1 MAMKFLTSNRQVRAM
16 LYMALASLC
25 GVCMAAT
32 VRHLSG
38 ELHPYVIAF
47 WRNLLGAVI
56 LLPWLP
62 RYGLGVLRT
71 RRFGTHVFRS
81 FICTVSMM
89 MAFTA
94 LTMIPLAEYTSIDF
108 LSPVFG
114 TLFGIL
120 IFGEKGSFWR
130 WAALAVGFSGML
142 AITRPGFA
150 DINLG
155 VFLILGGA
163 AIWGIG
169 LPLIHS
175 LGRTETAFST
185 TMWAAL
191 LMAGFALIPAFFVW
205 SWPSVAACF
214 WLALLGVIGSLAQ
227 ITLSKALII
236 AETGA
241 VAPADFLKLVF
252 AAILGYVLFDEIPE
266 IWTWLGGFLIVLS
279 GLLLVHGERVG
290 RRQASKPASQV

>member
-1 MAMKFLTSNRQVRAM
+1 MPISILASNRPVRAIA
-16 LYMALASLC
+16 LMALASLC
-25 GVCMAAT
+25 GVGMAAT

-38 ELHPYVIAF
+38 ELHPFEIAF
-47 WRNLLGAVI
+47 WRNLLGAVM
-56 LLPWLP
+56 LLPWLW
-62 RYGLGVLRT
+62 RYRIASLRT
-71 RRFGTHVFRS
+71 RRFGTHLFRS
-81 FICTVSMM
+81 AICTVSMM
-89 MAFTA
+89 LAFTA

-120 IFGEKGSFWR
+120 LFGERGHWWR
-130 WAALAVGFSGML
+130 WAALAIGFAGML

-150 DINLG
+150 EINAGTLY
-155 VFLILGGA
+155 ILAAA

-185 TMWAAL
+185 TLWAAL
-191 LMAGFALIPAFFVW
+191 LMAALALIPALFVW
-205 SWPSVAACF
+205 RWPSPEACL
-214 WLALLGVIGSLAQ
+214 WLLFIGAIGSLSQ
-227 ITLSKALII
+227 IALSQALII

-252 AAILGYVLFDEIPE
+252 AAILGYVLFDEVPGFWI
-266 IWTWLGGFLIVLS
+266 WLGGFLIVLA
-279 GLLLVHGERVG
+279 GIVLVHGERMG
-290 RRQASKPASQV
+290 RRRPTVPARLG